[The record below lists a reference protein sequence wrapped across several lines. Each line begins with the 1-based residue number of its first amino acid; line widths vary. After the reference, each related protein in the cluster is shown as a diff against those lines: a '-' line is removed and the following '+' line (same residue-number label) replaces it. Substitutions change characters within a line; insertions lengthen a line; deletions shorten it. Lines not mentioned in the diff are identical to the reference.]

1 MSSDDDY
8 HNAFET
14 QDPLPPGSTG
24 TPGPYNS
31 DSNASF
37 LTSRSV
43 EPDSPPQN
51 QPVDPFQS
59 VSPIRQPSDMLS
71 GVEIDRG
78 GEPSVNSLNDTVT
91 GALTIRPSQR
101 TVTPVSTAELLG
113 INAATK
119 LFKHVVAPAAK
130 AALKRV
136 VAPTAKVTLAQ
147 TTQAYMNL
155 STFQSQPSTGPPV
168 EYVEPL
174 VRAAAKSVGTLARTA
189 SGVLASASERSWS
202 NNLGDA
208 SSPAK
213 VIDDIQKSSDDMP
226 PKRGSDLRP
235 GVARAELQ
243 RLYEQFAPAKL
254 DENPNFIDDLLD
266 KYQGRYGELL
276 KMVRQRYT
284 QTLSS
289 AVSAPDEPDVTP
301 RKAAPTVTSAQIE
314 AGPATPGTTPQP
326 YHGTQTP
333 PQASPVRHTSR
344 NGSQLVHV
352 DSDASFLSTLSHGER
367 PSGPAP
373 TTSVAGEPRGL
384 ARLSSR
390 SGSDGPDR
398 TVSAPV
404 RPGDFQQPVPAQSSP
419 AVINQEAV
427 ATAANPQTAPAAAT
441 AQSTQSSATQGMNAV
456 ASAARAAQ
464 GASPETLV
472 SLYEELQRNTQLKQ
486 LVAAGLLNWRDLLGD
501 KEETLPD
508 GTRARVVD
516 AKKLLALQQRLSTL
530 AQREAG
536 KLQNI
541 QEVAVQQRTVPGLK
555 APGSGAIY
563 PGVSVFMYPRELPA
577 GRPR

>member
-24 TPGPYNS
+24 SPGPYNS

-37 LTSRSV
+37 LTTRSV

-51 QPVDPFQS
+51 QPVDPSQS

-78 GEPSVNSLNDTVT
+78 GEPSVNLLNDTVT

-235 GVARAELQ
+235 EVARAELQ
-243 RLYEQFAPAKL
+243 RLYEQFAP
-254 DENPNFIDDLLD
+254 
-266 KYQGRYGELL
+266 
-276 KMVRQRYT
+276 
-284 QTLSS
+284 
-289 AVSAPDEPDVTP
+289 
-301 RKAAPTVTSAQIE
+301 
-314 AGPATPGTTPQP
+314 
-326 YHGTQTP
+326 
-333 PQASPVRHTSR
+333 
-344 NGSQLVHV
+344 
-352 DSDASFLSTLSHGER
+352 ER
-367 PSGPAP
+367 
-373 TTSVAGEPRGL
+373 SV
-384 ARLSSR
+384 
-390 SGSDGPDR
+390 
-398 TVSAPV
+398 
-404 RPGDFQQPVPAQSSP
+404 
-419 AVINQEAV
+419 
-427 ATAANPQTAPAAAT
+427 
-441 AQSTQSSATQGMNAV
+441 
-456 ASAARAAQ
+456 
-464 GASPETLV
+464 
-472 SLYEELQRNTQLKQ
+472 
-486 LVAAGLLNWRDLLGD
+486 
-501 KEETLPD
+501 
-508 GTRARVVD
+508 
-516 AKKLLALQQRLSTL
+516 
-530 AQREAG
+530 
-536 KLQNI
+536 
-541 QEVAVQQRTVPGLK
+541 
-555 APGSGAIY
+555 
-563 PGVSVFMYPRELPA
+563 
-577 GRPR
+577 